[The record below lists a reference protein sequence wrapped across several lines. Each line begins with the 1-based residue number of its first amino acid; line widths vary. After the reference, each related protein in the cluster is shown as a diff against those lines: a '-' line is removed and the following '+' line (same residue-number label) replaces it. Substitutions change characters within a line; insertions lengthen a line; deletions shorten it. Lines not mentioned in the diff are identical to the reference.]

1 MHIRT
6 VHVCPVALYVVQ
18 FYHHKTISDRI
29 LRRRRVFFS
38 PSAAERLFF
47 TCYVYIYKRW
57 WQCQR
62 GDYIDNGEKN
72 KGYISKLLLYW
83 LHKSRHTAIDAPMGT
98 GKNTRLVHDKHTPRV
113 LCTDVNCRSF
123 LFVARLDFNICT
135 YCKKGK
141 LSVRVNYRS
150 DTMYCVIKEGTD
162 HCDAES
168 LRQTPLLLAYWSK
181 KKKSK
186 GYLLDK
192 YSRDHVY
199 SREAVVTNET

>member
-98 GKNTRLVHDKHTPRV
+98 GKNTRLIHDKHTPRV
-113 LCTDVNCRSF
+113 LWTDVNCRSF

-150 DTMYCVIKEGTD
+150 DTMYCVIKLRDGPLRRRKSPTD
-162 HCDAES
+162 SPLACILIKEEEIKGIFT
-168 LRQTPLLLAYWSK
+168 RQIQQRPCLFKRSC
-181 KKKSK
+181 
-186 GYLLDK
+186 
-192 YSRDHVY
+192 RD
-199 SREAVVTNET
+199 

>member
-1 MHIRT
+1 MLSNSIITRRSLIEYF
-6 VHVCPVALYVVQ
+6 VA
-18 FYHHKTISDRI
+18 D
-29 LRRRRVFFS
+29 VFFFHPPQLNVS
-38 PSAAERLFF
+38 SLH
-47 TCYVYIYKRW
+47 VMYIYTNAGDSV
-57 WQCQR
+57 R
-62 GDYIDNGEKN
+62 GGDSIDNGEKN

-98 GKNTRLVHDKHTPRV
+98 GKNTRLVHDKRTPRV

-141 LSVRVNYRS
+141 SSVRVNYRS